1 MEYSDRLLALRT
13 SPPVFTVAQAERIA
27 RDTYGLAASIRPL
40 PGERDCNFH
49 LRTADQHEYV
59 LKIVDLEASAQA
71 TDCLIRVLRHLAEQ
85 DPTLPVPRIFATQLG
100 EDVGTVQAGD
110 ASYTTCLVGYL
121 PGQLLSQLPSAVPL
135 LSPLGEMLAR
145 IDRALQ
151 GFFHPALAQRL
162 AWDVRRLPELVEFAP
177 YIESA
182 ALRDAVAGVSAELAQ
197 RLPALRALR
206 SQAIHGDCHGHNVI
220 VDAEAERDRRNPGF
234 RRHDSCAARIG
245 ARGGDVGNAHR

>member
-1 MEYSDRLLALRT
+1 MHGLLALRT

-49 LRTADQHEYV
+49 LHTADQHEYV

-71 TDCLIRVLRHLAEQ
+71 TDCLVRVLRHLSEQ
-85 DPTLPVPRIFATQLG
+85 DPTLPVPRIFATLRG
-100 EDVGTVQAGD
+100 EDVGTVQGGD
-110 ASYTTCLVGYL
+110 GSYTTCLVGYL
-121 PGQLLSQLPSAVPL
+121 PGELLSQLPSAVPL
-135 LSPLGEMLAR
+135 LSTLGETLAR

-182 ALRDAVAGVSAELAQ
+182 ALRDAVAGVSADLAQ
-197 RLPALRALR
+197 RLPATARA
-206 SQAIHGDCHGHNVI
+206 SQPGHPWRLSW
-220 VDAEAERDRRNPGF
+220 AQRHRRWEGQRDHRNPGF

-245 ARGGDVGNAHR
+245 ARRGDVGIAHR